1 MIKNPIQ
8 PGTSWKSVV
17 GPSAV
22 EHLQIDEVGTPC
34 ESLAGRFEDCLVVSA
49 RLRRDKNMQLHIKWV
64 WARNVG
70 LVRLETEAELPGNK
84 RVRQVTQSLKTI
96 RCLKTLLPI
105 LNQWKRTTP
114 KHLDAMKTNSLFI
127 EDEGHHVR
135 VVISRPHRKNSIDRA
150 TMQELGD
157 CVAALTE
164 REELRLFVLT
174 GAGDIFV
181 AGGDIKDLDT
191 LDDSPA
197 AEAMS
202 RGMNEILSAIEQL
215 DCVTVAAINGDAIG
229 GGCELA
235 LACDVRL
242 LKDTASLHFK
252 GLHGCDAGLGRRP
265 TSFEVDRT
273 RKSCVLLCLGIS
285 VSAAEALRH
294 GIVDFVEADID
305 NRIDEL
311 GQIAAT
317 VPPQALRLTK
327 RAIRREVVR
336 TFGSI
341 FS

>member
-1 MIKNPIQ
+1 M
-8 PGTSWKSVV
+8 
-17 GPSAV
+17 
-22 EHLQIDEVGTPC
+22 
-34 ESLAGRFEDCLVVSA
+34 
-49 RLRRDKNMQLHIKWV
+49 
-64 WARNVG
+64 
-70 LVRLETEAELPGNK
+70 
-84 RVRQVTQSLKTI
+84 
-96 RCLKTLLPI
+96 
-105 LNQWKRTTP
+105 
-114 KHLDAMKTNSLFI
+114 
-127 EDEGHHVR
+127 R

-252 GLHGCDAGLGRRP
+252 QFFMGVTPGWGGGQRLSRLIGPGKAAYFYG
-265 TSFEVDRT
+265 
-273 RKSCVLLCLGIS
+273 LGIS
-285 VSAAEALRH
+285 VSAADALRH

-327 RAIRREVVR
+327 RAIREGKSLELSEAYSVERSLFAESWVSDEHNRAVER
-336 TFGSI
+336 FLARKK
-341 FS
+341 